1 MLKNRSYQAELLD
14 DFEVKGKD
22 LNRNLEELELVN
34 RWLGGRP
41 ILKKG
46 IDISLKKGFNF
57 TKLVDLGCGGGDLLE
72 YSAELLKEKR
82 ENIEYLGYDLNKNV
96 LDFANER
103 VKHKSIKFIHQDAMA
118 IENFKADNTLY
129 LATLFFHHF
138 TEAQIIEF
146 LKSFKS
152 TKNSFLIV
160 NDLHRHHLA
169 YISIKVLTQL
179 FSSSKMVKN
188 DAPLSV
194 ARAFKRT
201 DWNHI
206 FESAELKPIHFS
218 WEWAFRWLVIF
229 KSDQ

>member
-1 MLKNRSYQAELLD
+1 MLKTRSSQAELLD
-14 DFEVKGKD
+14 DFEVKGED

-34 RWLGGRP
+34 KWLGGRP

-46 IDISLKKGFNF
+46 IDLSLKKGFNF
-57 TKLVDLGCGGGDLLE
+57 NKVVDLGCGGGDLLE
-72 YSAELLKEKR
+72 YSHKLLKDKR

-96 LDFANER
+96 LDFANDR
-103 VKHKSIKFIHQDAMA
+103 VKGDSIKFIQQNAMA
-118 IENFKADNTLY
+118 IDEFKTGNTLY

-138 TEAQIIEF
+138 TETQIIEF

-152 TKNSFLIV
+152 TQNSFLII
-160 NDLHRHHLA
+160 NDLHRHPLA
-169 YISIKVLTQL
+169 YYSIKVLTQL

-206 FESAELKPIHFS
+206 FESAELQPIHFS

-229 KSDQ
+229 KSDH